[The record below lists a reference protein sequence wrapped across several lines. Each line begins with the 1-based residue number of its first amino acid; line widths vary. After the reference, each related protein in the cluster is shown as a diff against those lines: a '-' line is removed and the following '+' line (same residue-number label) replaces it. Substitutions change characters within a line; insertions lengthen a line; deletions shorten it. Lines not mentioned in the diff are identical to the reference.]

1 MLSLTCYVISCK
13 ALPSRASFPTPSG
26 TLGTE
31 WSLGAIQVCIPWT
44 QDRRIFFRPTDM
56 STTKALYFL
65 SWHPHLVC
73 AWEQTPVTSQPG
85 PSYSLLNNLLLK
97 IWSTDQQHWHHLG
110 ACEKCRTQP
119 LPQTCWIKLRGWGQH
134 SLKVPLRTFKVE
146 NCPVDVTEGTVVEG
160 THRRTGR
167 HSGESRKK
175 GL

>member
-110 ACEKCRTQP
+110 ACEKCRISKSIP
-119 LPQTCWIKLRGWGQH
+119 DLLNLNLPFDKMPRDSQKHEI
-134 SLKVPLRTFKVE
+134 LKSTALI
-146 NCPVDVTEGTVVEG
+146 G
-160 THRRTGR
+160 
-167 HSGESRKK
+167 GEK
-175 GL
+175 GS